1 MDLAWLRRAVQALVI
16 GVRLGKVLRKKEKN
30 PMITKSAKLLWPVA
44 CCAFLAACGGVP
56 ASNQISFDDDGNG
69 RFSGAAGADWTPQE
83 IKTQISGH
91 ACGNG
96 PIADFR
102 VSVLPSAPE
111 YTIFSGRCALGAEG
125 LSAARGPQNQL
136 LSRPTAQAL
145 PVSTAPVVTTVG
157 NSAGWDGSTPF
168 VD

>member
-16 GVRLGKVLRKKEKN
+16 GVRLGKVPRKKEKN
-30 PMITKSAKLLWPVA
+30 PMITKSAKLFLPIA
-44 CCAFLAACGGVP
+44 CCALLAACGGVP

-111 YTIFSGRCALGAEG
+111 YTIFSGRCASGAEG
-125 LSAARGPQNQL
+125 VSAARGPQNQL

>member
-1 MDLAWLRRAVQALVI
+1 MDLEWLRRAVQALVM
-16 GVRLGKVLRKKEKN
+16 GVRLGKVPRKKEKN
-30 PMITKSAKLLWPVA
+30 PMITKSAKLFLPIA
-44 CCAFLAACGGVP
+44 CCALLAACGGVP

-69 RFSGAAGADWTPQE
+69 RFSGSAGADWTPQE

-96 PIADFR
+96 PIAEFR

-111 YTIFSGRCALGAEG
+111 YTIFSGRCASGAEG
-125 LSAARGPQNQL
+125 VSAARGPQNQL